1 MTKKWKILGIQ
12 TNVEWYDVKTK
23 FKQLI
28 RKITYSWLF
37 QELVCFIFA
46 SYMRL
51 VYFTSKKVF
60 VNHEIPLEAAKS
72 KTPIIFCFWHNRL
85 MMTPFATRAQKKI
98 DPTFNLMTLA
108 SRHGDGKLVG
118 KTMRQMGLIPVFGS
132 SNDGRKASRG
142 IDISSLKKI
151 FKGLKNGVSLGITPD
166 GPRGPNQTIN
176 GEVVNISRISQVGM
190 LPMSYSSS
198 KCKQLR
204 TWDKFTIPLPFSTL
218 CFYFDDALIQ
228 VDKNATKE
236 DMELIKDTLKKRMD
250 LMQEKSQES
259 AEKNSL

>member
-166 GPRGPNQTIN
+166 GPRGPRMRVQEGIITIAQLSGAPIIPITFSINN
-176 GEVVNISRISQVGM
+176 GKVF
-190 LPMSYSSS
+190 Y
-198 KCKQLR
+198 
-204 TWDKFTIPLPFSTL
+204 IPLKFF
-218 CFYFDDALIQ
+218 CFFL
-228 VDKNATKE
+228 N
-236 DMELIKDTLKKRMD
+236 
-250 LMQEKSQES
+250 
-259 AEKNSL
+259 

>member
-12 TNVEWYDVKTK
+12 TNIEWYDVKTK

-37 QELVCFIFA
+37 QEFICFIFA

-51 VYFTSKKVF
+51 VYVTSKKVF
-60 VNHEIPLEAAKS
+60 VNHDIPLESTK
-72 KTPIIFCFWHNRL
+72 KNIPIIFCFWHSRL
-85 MMTPFATRAQKKI
+85 MMMPFATRSHKKAN
-98 DPTFNLMTLA
+98 PAFNLMTLA
-108 SRHGDGKLVG
+108 SRHGDGRLVG

-151 FKGLKNGVSLGITPD
+151 FKGLKNGISLGITPD

-176 GEVVNISRISQVGM
+176 GEVVNISRISQVGL
-190 LPMSYSSS
+190 LPMSYSCS
-198 KCKQLR
+198 KFKQMR
-204 TWDKFTIPLPFSTL
+204 TWDKFIIPMPFSTL
-218 CFYFDDALIQ
+218 CFYFDDQIIH
-228 VDKNATKE
+228 VDKNATQE
-236 DMELIKDTLKKRMD
+236 EMDVIKGNLKKRMD
-250 LMQEKSQES
+250 LMQEKSQKEAYS
-259 AEKNSL
+259 